1 MSIVAAWDLPLK
13 KTYQYTIV
21 SEKVGLL
28 SMSNVCLKYFL
39 TEYKYL
45 KARESK
51 MEIDIA

>member
-1 MSIVAAWDLPLK
+1 VSIVAAWDLPLK

-28 SMSNVCLKYFL
+28 SINVCLRYFL